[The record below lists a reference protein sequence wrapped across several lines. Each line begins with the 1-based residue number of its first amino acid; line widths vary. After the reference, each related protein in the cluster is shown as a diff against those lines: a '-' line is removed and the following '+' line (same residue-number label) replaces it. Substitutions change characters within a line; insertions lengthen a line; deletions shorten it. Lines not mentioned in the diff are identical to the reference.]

1 MLLLKN
7 VDCYQPLHIGRK
19 DILTSP
25 EKILEVGSGIE
36 PAPGYGV
43 QVIDCDGLMVTPA
56 LVDQHMHITGGGGE
70 TGPRSRVPEIMLS
83 EILLAGI
90 GTVVGLLGADGVT
103 RGMPELLAKAR
114 GLEDEGLTTRVYSG
128 SYGLPTD
135 TLTGRVLNDLTY
147 VEKVIGAGE
156 VAISD
161 YRSSHPNLD
170 MLRQLAWEVKLGSM
184 IGKKAGVVH
193 LHVGDGFKGLTPLI
207 SLIKES
213 EFPMEMFVP
222 THINR
227 NRSLLT
233 EAVSYAK
240 SGGFI
245 DLTAGQRQGA
255 GLPAPEAFSYL
266 LGRGVPHSRI
276 TLSSD
281 AGGTNLNSP
290 DGRGHPADL
299 WNDFRACTL
308 EMGLSAA
315 LAAVSEN
322 PARRIGLYPQKGTIE
337 RGSDADLMGLGPD
350 LSLELLIL
358 GGKVA
363 VEHGICR
370 MKGQYEA

>member
-7 VDCYQPLHIGRK
+7 ADCYQPRHPGLI
-19 DILTSP
+19 DVLTSP
-25 EKILEVGSGIE
+25 EKIIAVGPGIQ
-36 PAPGYGV
+36 PAPGYEV
-43 QVIDCDGLMVTPA
+43 EVIDCEGQMVCPA

-83 EILLAGI
+83 EIVLAGI

-103 RGMPELLAKAR
+103 RSVPELLAKAR
-114 GLEDEGLTTRVYSG
+114 ALEDEGLTTRLYTG

-135 TLTGRVLNDLTY
+135 TLTGRVLNDLVY

-184 IGKKAGVVH
+184 LGSKAGVVH
-193 LHVGDGFKGLTPLI
+193 MHVGDGFKGLAPLI
-207 SLIKES
+207 SLIEES

-222 THINR
+222 THMNR
-227 NRSLLT
+227 NRSLLI
-233 EAVSYAK
+233 ESVSYAK
-240 SGGFI
+240 AGGFI

-266 LGRGVPHSRI
+266 ITRGVPLSHI

-281 AGGTNLNSP
+281 AGGTNLGSP

-299 WNDFRACTL
+299 YNDFRACAREVGL
-308 EMGLSAA
+308 EAA
-315 LAAVSEN
+315 LTAVSEN
-322 PARRIGLYPQKGTIE
+322 PARRIGLYPQKGWIE
-337 RGSDADLMGLGPD
+337 RGSDADLMVLGRD
-350 LSLELLIL
+350 FSLERLIL

-363 VEHGICR
+363 VEHGNCR

>member
-207 SLIKES
+207 SLIEES

-266 LGRGVPHSRI
+266 LGRGVPLSRI

-281 AGGTNLNSP
+281 AGGTNLHSP

-299 WNDFRACTL
+299 WNDFRACAL